1 MSIHGDVNQN
11 LTSTYFDE
19 KNVKMVPNEK
29 NENSTLS
36 PQFMNDVI
44 SVIMNHT
51 LGTPQNITEPFLL
64 QVGLF
69 RHAMPRVASNLNNPS
84 RNNQSP

>member
-36 PQFMNDVI
+36 PQFMKDVI

-69 RHAMPRVASNLNNPS
+69 RHAMPRVASNLTNPS
-84 RNNQSP
+84 RNKQSP